1 MLPLAVVVIL
11 LILAVFAIFILFGV
25 IKPFGERAQ
34 DFDFSDRLPGRDGAI
49 PALTVEFDP
58 DVKQAYERLLK
69 ILKNPPDGPCIA
81 DYGGF
86 ADLKGHRI
94 VLSREDGKGSVRV
107 INNKQQLAAL
117 SPFDAELC
125 VVGGTIRNDKLLFHG
140 LYRVADLD
148 DVGSAGNLDGNQ
160 FRILRDAFSYT
171 EQQLPLA
178 APHFYT
184 NWIREFTPQQ
194 AAYRSY
200 RQFGARLLAPDF
212 TPAEMVV
219 LPAAGGISY
228 SGATTNKKDPGLLYV
243 PEKGKVCFFALF
255 GGDKTCNAAQEGLDD
270 DCIFS
275 EKDDWFGEEHNLPYR
290 LRNGEVPSCAFPRA
304 R

>member
-58 DVKQAYERLLK
+58 DVKQAYEKLLK

-94 VLSREDGKGSVRV
+94 VLSREDGKGFVRV

-184 NWIREFTPQQ
+184 NWIREFSNQP
-194 AAYRSY
+194 AYVNFRSS
-200 RQFGARLLAPDF
+200 GIPLLTPDF
-212 TPAEMVV
+212 TPVDAVV
-219 LPAAGGISY
+219 LPAADKIVYG
-228 SGATTNKKDPGLLYV
+228 TTAAGKEDGGLLYV
-243 PEKGKVCFFALF
+243 PGKGKVCFFATKSGSAMGVLGNDCDA
-255 GGDKTCNAAQEGLDD
+255 GGGLLDNNCFIGSSD
-270 DCIFS
+270 EIKWAENIKC
-275 EKDDWFGEEHNLPYR
+275 K
-290 LRNGEVPSCAFPRA
+290 
-304 R
+304 